1 MTDTITPIIIP
12 RYATLHLVAYSC
24 MVYAADA
31 EYHRQHPLAD
41 KVFKAMRAYKY
52 EVEKF
57 HPEMDFNLVDS
68 LQVEISDQLVE
79 QSEPLFTYDTKY
91 YVMMCIYLNAVHEAA
106 SDLIRTKVPFYKHE
120 LNILKGLVKRSGKL
134 LDNLGW
140 AFRRE
145 GIDAWAAILKHN
157 QEEFTL

>member
-1 MTDTITPIIIP
+1 MQDTITPIIIP

-24 MVYAADA
+24 MVYAEDA
-31 EYHRQHPLAD
+31 RHHRQHPLAD

-57 HPEMDFNLVDS
+57 HPEMNFNLVAD
-68 LQVEISDQLVE
+68 LQLEISEQLVE

-91 YVMMCIYLNAVHEAA
+91 YVMMCIYLNAVNEAA

-120 LNILKGLVKRSGKL
+120 LKILKDLVESSGSL
-134 LDNLGW
+134 LKKLGW
-140 AFRRE
+140 AFKRE
-145 GIDAWAAILKHN
+145 GLDAWAAILKHN

>member
-1 MTDTITPIIIP
+1 MQDTITPIIIP